1 MFEHQTQSNSL
12 NLTMEGYMDPVI
24 FHSVYLKCVQASPQS
39 HRGTKTSKKSDIIL
53 MSEALGF
60 CLWS

>member
-1 MFEHQTQSNSL
+1 MFEHQTRSNSL
-12 NLTMEGYMDPVI
+12 NLKMVGYMDPVI
-24 FHSVYLKCVQASPQS
+24 FHSVYLKRVRASLQS
-39 HRGTKTSKKSDIIL
+39 HRGTKTSKKADIIL